1 MTLLIKKSALLLFLT
16 LLFMPVV
23 FQEVVFAEEVPLKVV
38 EKTVGEILD
47 VLKNQE
53 LAKPDNREQRQKLI
67 KETVDK
73 RFDYWEMSK
82 QTLARHWKVR
92 TPEEQEQFVELFSRL
107 LEKTYITKLEAYSDE
122 EVIFKEQLVKGNK
135 AMVRSFII
143 KNNKEI
149 PIIYKLKKKNGEWM
163 VYGVVVEGI
172 SLIRNYRTQFESIIN
187 KEKYAGLLK
196 RIEEKIEKAEIS

>member
-1 MTLLIKKSALLLFLT
+1 
-16 LLFMPVV
+16 MPVV

-107 LEKTYITKLEAYSDE
+107 LENTYIAKLEAYSDE